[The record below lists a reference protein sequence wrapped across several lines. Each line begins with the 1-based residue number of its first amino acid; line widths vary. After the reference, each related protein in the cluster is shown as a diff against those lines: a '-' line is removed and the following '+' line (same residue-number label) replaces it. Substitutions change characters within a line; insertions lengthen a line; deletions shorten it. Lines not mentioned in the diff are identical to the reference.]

1 MVCFSNVFTL
11 ANIVQ
16 NQKSMTLT
24 LCLPNQKG
32 VIIITAHTYNLCIL
46 LAVAFELKTHMGE
59 TVSTEQCNFIKSYA
73 ISLN

>member
-32 VIIITAHTYNLCIL
+32 VIIITAYTYNLCIL
-46 LAVAFELKTHMGE
+46 LVAAFELKTHMGE
-59 TVSTEQCNFIKSYA
+59 IVSTEPMRMQFR
-73 ISLN
+73 